1 MKSRPKKRSKK
12 RSNKR
17 SKKRHHVEQHSR
29 GQMGY
34 QWKVLENKPI
44 SDDEEDSE
52 IRNMKKKSKDEGEKI
67 FTRLVIEYV
76 CKGKKWEDLQKVF
89 RPIGSMSPW
98 TVETAKYLGLES
110 DTNYSLELKSPP
122 SSPPSSPLSDP
133 VKGAMKKK
141 KQKKT
146 RRKSKSK
153 RR

>member
-1 MKSRPKKRSKK
+1 
-12 RSNKR
+12 
-17 SKKRHHVEQHSR
+17 
-29 GQMGY
+29 MGY

-122 SSPPSSPLSDP
+122 SSPVSDP
-133 VKGAMKKK
+133 VKGAMRKKK
-141 KQKKT
+141 KKKKKT
-146 RRKSKSK
+146 RRKRKSK